1 MIRLRLFRAVCFA
14 VLSATSTTPE
24 APAQMT
30 SFDDPG
36 ALFREIHDRYTG
48 KRFTHVTFIQRT
60 QPAEGPVELW
70 YEAIRPP
77 GLVRV
82 DKSPLEALDGLMYR
96 ADSLYVFD
104 GGGVVRSKGDER
116 WITMLVLVDIYALS
130 PGETLERLG
139 ALGVDLST
147 MHEEDWE
154 GRPAVIVGAA
164 MGDTT
169 AAQIWYDKEHLYPVR
184 VIQPAG
190 EGHPR
195 VEFRMLRYQFL
206 SGGWIEN
213 EIRIFVDGRLVT
225 TECYGEVRPHPGL
238 SEDLFA
244 PDAFATRR
252 WAETVYP
259 EVDGPPDCSSI
270 AP

>member
-1 MIRLRLFRAVCFA
+1 MALIVQKYGGTSVGNPERILNVARRLIQTQTEGHQVVAV
-14 VLSATSTTPE
+14 VS
-24 APAQMT
+24 
-30 SFDDPG
+30 
-36 ALFREIHDRYTG
+36 
-48 KRFTHVTFIQRT
+48 
-60 QPAEGPVELW
+60 
-70 YEAIRPP
+70 
-77 GLVRV
+77 
-82 DKSPLEALDGLMYR
+82 
-96 ADSLYVFD
+96 
-104 GGGVVRSKGDER
+104 
-116 WITMLVLVDIYALS
+116 
-130 PGETLERLG
+130 
-139 ALGVDLST
+139 
-147 MHEEDWE
+147 
-154 GRPAVIVGAA
+154 A